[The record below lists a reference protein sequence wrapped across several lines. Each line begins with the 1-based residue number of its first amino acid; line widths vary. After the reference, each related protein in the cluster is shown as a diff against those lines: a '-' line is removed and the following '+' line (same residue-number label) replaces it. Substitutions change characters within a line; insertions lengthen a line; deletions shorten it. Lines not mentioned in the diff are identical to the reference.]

1 MVSLNSRE
9 SVSTTG
15 HSLLVA
21 GAVPDTDRVAT
32 DGVTTAESA
41 TQILALCVAKDP
53 LLVVVVVDI
62 PGVTGV
68 LSNFETLKLLTERGT
83 VSDTV
88 LSGNTDLWRTS

>member
-1 MVSLNSRE
+1 MVFLQPE
-9 SVSTTG
+9 QF
-15 HSLLVA
+15 
-21 GAVPDTDRVAT
+21 
-32 DGVTTAESA
+32 
-41 TQILALCVAKDP
+41 QIPTEWRRTVLRPQKVLCNISIMCRQYP
-53 LLVVVVVDI
+53 LLSVVFDI